1 MIERQ
6 YVPDARW
13 SELMARVRQ
22 RNTAPELLV
31 RRCAHNLGF
40 RFRLHRKDLPGTPDI
55 VFPKGRKVIFV
66 HGCFWHRHVGCKH
79 ASFPK
84 SRPEFWH
91 EKFEKNK
98 KRDGRINQA
107 LSELGWRTLIIWECQ
122 TRDPVLLEDV
132 LRGFLKG
139 AA

>member
-6 YVPDARW
+6 YVPEARW

-40 RFRLHRKDLPGTPDI
+40 RFRLHRKHLPGTPDI
-55 VFPKGRKVIFV
+55 VFPKARKVIFV

-84 SRPEFWH
+84 RRAEFWR
-91 EKFEKNK
+91 EKFEKNT

-107 LSELGWRTLIIWECQ
+107 LCELGWRTLIIWECE
-122 TRDPVLLEDV
+122 TRNPVLLEDV

-139 AA
+139 TA